1 MQIAKDAIYTEY
13 KEEEKVFSLH

>member
-1 MQIAKDAIYTEY
+1 MQIAKDAIYTKY